1 MSGTTIQQIVGDVN
15 RSESQFFVNVAIVD
29 RRYYVIPTGDKLEE
43 DLQNW
48 LAPPDPWKN
57 HNDACALRHTGTG
70 TWFIQGDTFSEW
82 KASGPGFLLWIH
94 GKRKHLS
101 STCIFEL

>member
-1 MSGTTIQQIVGDVN
+1 MSGTTIQQIAGDVN

-48 LAPPDPWKN
+48 LAPPDP
-57 HNDACALRHTGTG
+57 
-70 TWFIQGDTFSEW
+70 
-82 KASGPGFLLWIH
+82 
-94 GKRKHLS
+94 
-101 STCIFEL
+101 